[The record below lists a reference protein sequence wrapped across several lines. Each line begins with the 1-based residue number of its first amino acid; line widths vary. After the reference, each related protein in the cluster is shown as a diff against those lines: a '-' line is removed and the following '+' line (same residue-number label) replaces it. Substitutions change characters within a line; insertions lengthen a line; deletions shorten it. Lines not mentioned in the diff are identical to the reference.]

1 MNEKEA
7 LDIIAAHAACTI
19 VGGCDLCP
27 LYAQEREKPEQR
39 GLCQEKTAP
48 DKLREALTVLR
59 GRKEQ

>member
-1 MNEKEA
+1 MEELEA
-7 LDIIAAHAACTI
+7 LEIITAYAACSI

-48 DKLREALTVLR
+48 DKLRAALMVLR
-59 GRKEQ
+59 GSIK